1 MTIRIRVITILLM
14 SILVYPMYAQ
24 KLRRD
29 QEQEIAVGL
38 TGGMS
43 FSRVSFLHNNTY
55 RANELGNQGFWP
67 GYRFGTVFRY
77 TNQTHFGVKLE
88 VCYTQAGWKEKFEE
102 TSGVAM
108 VNKQNMQNVQL
119 SRRLEYIEIPALAH
133 IYFGKRK
140 VRFFVELGPKICVNT
155 KYADLEWNIP
165 EDDDRRSA
173 ILSDDPRLCDDHSK
187 IDYGL
192 CGGLGMDFL
201 IGQCHAIVSGRYSYD
216 FKDVYGN
223 GKADVFQRSNNQLI
237 NASLT
242 FLWSITKYT
251 EKSRKLKKYNK

>member
-1 MTIRIRVITILLM
+1 MAIRIRVFAILLVC
-14 SILVYPMYAQ
+14 ILAYPTYAQ

-29 QEQEIAVGL
+29 QEQEITVGL

-67 GYRFGTVFRY
+67 GYRFGAVFRY
-77 TNQTHFGVKLE
+77 TNQTHFGVQLE

-102 TSGVAM
+102 TSGIAM

-119 SRRLEYIEIPALAH
+119 SRRLEYIEIPTLAH

-165 EDDDRRSA
+165 EGDVRRSA
-173 ILSDDPRLCDDHSK
+173 ILSDDPRLSDDHSR

-192 CGGLGMDFL
+192 CGGIGFDFL
-201 IGQCHAIVSGRYSYD
+201 IGRCHAIVSGRYSYD

-251 EKSRKLKKYNK
+251 EKSRKLKKNNK

>member
-1 MTIRIRVITILLM
+1 MTIRIRTVTILLM
-14 SILVYPMYAQ
+14 CILTYPAYAQ

-67 GYRFGTVFRY
+67 GYRFGAVFRY
-77 TNQTHFGVKLE
+77 TNQTHFGVQLE

-102 TSGVAM
+102 TSGIAM

-165 EDDDRRSA
+165 EGDARRSA
-173 ILSDDPRLCDDHSK
+173 ILFDDPRLSDDHSK

-192 CGGLGMDFL
+192 CGGLGLDFL
-201 IGQCHAIVSGRYSYD
+201 IGRCHALISGRYSYD
-216 FKDVYGN
+216 FKDIYGN
-223 GKADVFQRSNNQLI
+223 EKADVFQRSNNQLI